1 MKRLHARDHEL
12 VIPTSF
18 GHLCGVACATR
29 TGRRNIPA
37 DRANQD
43 RKGLRMVVSLSRR
56 GDVEPFHAMDVLAEA
71 NRLKARGVPVISMA
85 VGQPSDPAPARVLE
99 AAAKALESGQIGYTD
114 ALGLAPLRTAIAT
127 HYADHYGLDIAPGR
141 IAVTTGSSAAF
152 NLAFLAMFDPGD
164 RVAIAAPGYPAYRN
178 IMAALGIDVV
188 EIELGSD
195 AYLHAGHIEAA
206 HRVKPLKG
214 VLFASPANPTGAVIP
229 ATELKLLVE
238 TAEKLGI
245 GVISDE
251 IYHRLAYAA
260 PDATALAYGN
270 GVTVINSFSKYY
282 CMTGWRIGWMV
293 LSEPLVRQ
301 VERIA
306 QSLYISPPEL
316 SQIAAIEAFKAT
328 QELDAVKARY
338 AWNRELLMKRLPEL
352 GFPLAAPMDGAF
364 YAFCDVTRHTNDSMA
379 FARKM
384 LAEAHVAAT
393 PGRDFDP
400 LAGHRTMRFSYAGSH
415 DEMVE
420 AMARIENWLK

>member
-1 MKRLHARDHEL
+1 
-12 VIPTSF
+12 
-18 GHLCGVACATR
+18 
-29 TGRRNIPA
+29 
-37 DRANQD
+37 
-43 RKGLRMVVSLSRR
+43 MVVSLSRR
-56 GDVEPFHAMDVLAEA
+56 GEVEPFHAMDILAEA
-71 NRLKARGVPVISMA
+71 NRLKATGVPVVSMA
-85 VGQPSDPAPARVLE
+85 VGQPSDPAPVGVREVAVN
-99 AAAKALESGQIGYTD
+99 ALKIGRIGYTD
-114 ALGLAPLRTAIAT
+114 ALGLAGLRKAIAA
-127 HYADHYGLDIAPGR
+127 HYGDHYGIDVAPNR

-178 IMAALGIDVV
+178 IMAALGIEIV
-188 EIELGSD
+188 EIELGLD
-195 AYLHAGHIEAA
+195 AYLHADHLKVV
-206 HRVKPLKG
+206 HRENPLKG

-229 ATELKLLVE
+229 ADELSALVR
-238 TAEKLGI
+238 TAEELGI
-245 GVISDE
+245 AVISDE

-260 PDATALAYGN
+260 PDTTALAYGSD
-270 GVTVINSFSKYY
+270 VTVINSFSKYY

-293 LSEPLVRQ
+293 LPDALVRPI
-301 VERIA
+301 ERIA

-328 QELDAVKARY
+328 EELEAVKARY
-338 AWNRELLMKRLPEL
+338 AWNRELLMQRLPEL

-415 DEMVE
+415 DDMVE
-420 AMARIENWLK
+420 AMMRIERWLK